1 MTKRR
6 LVFPA
11 MLMAAL
17 LCGATLAQEPE
28 VDISAKVHPNLAAAQ
43 NHVVEANKA
52 IAVAQK
58 DNKYDMQ
65 GHAEKAR
72 QLLVEVNK
80 ELKLAA
86 EAANAAGA
94 KKK

>member
-11 MLMAAL
+11 MLTAVL
-17 LCGATLAQEPE
+17 FCGATLAQEPE
-28 VDISAKVHPNLAAAQ
+28 MDISPKIHPNLAAAQ
-43 NHVVEANKA
+43 RHVVEANHE

-58 DNKYDMQ
+58 DNRGDMQ

-72 QLLVEVNK
+72 QLLVEVNR

-86 EAANAAGA
+86 EAANAARR
-94 KKK
+94 K